1 MGNGPATPADLDAYL
16 RVIRVLAEAP
26 NLQSAAPNLVEAIAD
41 VFGWQAGTLWLVD
54 ETEQLLSRA
63 GGWSSPELDARPFEE
78 AGERIRFG
86 IGTDLPGRVWAS
98 GEPAWIEDLHN
109 DRNFP
114 RAKAAAAAGLRAGV
128 AFPIRGTETV
138 GVFEFFSRSFRPLD
152 ERATSSMSAF
162 GRQVG
167 QVIERWR
174 AEDLLRASEELKAA
188 VIGAALDCVITMNA
202 DGRVVDFN
210 PSAERTFG
218 YSREQA
224 IGEELASLI
233 IPPELRDRH
242 RKGLSRV
249 LRGAP
254 SPILNRRIELT
265 GVRANGA
272 QFPVELTVV
281 QARSGERPLFAG
293 FIRDVSDRKRAEEAQ
308 GRLFAAEREAR
319 LRAQS
324 AQRRSRELAATLQ
337 QSLLPPRL
345 PEIPGI
351 EVAARFRAGGEG
363 VDVGGDFYDVVNSAP
378 NGWGLVVGDVC
389 GKGPA
394 AATVA
399 GLARYTVRAIVM
411 REAKPSYVLAQ
422 LNETLLAHDGD
433 SLTSAAYLEIDGRDM
448 CVSIGGHPLPLLIT
462 VDGRVEEVGETGT
475 ILGFTT
481 DPDLSD
487 HSFRLE
493 DGQLLLF
500 YTDGVTETRTGT
512 GRLGVD
518 GLRMLARE
526 CAGASP
532 AELVDHVLECGVDRR
547 DHSSEDDVALVAVR
561 PH

>member
-1 MGNGPATPADLDAYL
+1 MGNGPATPADLDAHL

-26 NLQSAAPNLVEAIAD
+26 DLQSAAPDLVEAIAD
-41 VFGWQAGTLWLVD
+41 LFGWQAGTLWLVN
-54 ETEQLLSRA
+54 ESEQVLSRA
-63 GGWSSPELDARPFEE
+63 GSWSSPELDARPFEE
-78 AGERIRFG
+78 AGKRIRFRR
-86 IGTDLPGRVWAS
+86 GTGLPGRVWAS
-98 GEPAWIEDLHN
+98 GEPAWIEDLQK
-109 DRNFP
+109 DKNFP
-114 RAKAAAAAGLRAGV
+114 RAEAAAAAGLRAGV
-128 AFPIRGTETV
+128 AFPIQGTETV

-174 AEDLLRASEELKAA
+174 AEDSLRASEEVKAA

-202 DGRVVDFN
+202 DGHVVDFN
-210 PSAERTFG
+210 PAAERTFG

-224 IGEELASLI
+224 VGEELASLI

-272 QFPVELTVV
+272 RFPVELTVV
-281 QARSGERPLFAG
+281 QARGGERPLFAG
-293 FIRDVSDRKRAEEAQ
+293 FIRDVSDRKRAEETQ
-308 GRLFAAEREAR
+308 ERLFAAEHEAR

-351 EVAARFRAGGEG
+351 EVAARSRAGGEG
-363 VDVGGDFYDVVNSAP
+363 VDVGGDFYDVVNTGP

-389 GKGPA
+389 GKGPG

-399 GLARYTVRAIVM
+399 GFGPHTVRAVVV
-411 REAKPSYVLAQ
+411 REAKPSYVLTQ
-422 LNETLLAHDGD
+422 LNETLVAHDGD
-433 SLTSAAYLEIDGRDM
+433 SLTSAAYLKIDGRDM

-462 VDGRVEEVGETGT
+462 VDGRG
-475 ILGFTT
+475 
-481 DPDLSD
+481 
-487 HSFRLE
+487 
-493 DGQLLLF
+493 
-500 YTDGVTETRTGT
+500 
-512 GRLGVD
+512 
-518 GLRMLARE
+518 
-526 CAGASP
+526 
-532 AELVDHVLECGVDRR
+532 
-547 DHSSEDDVALVAVR
+547 
-561 PH
+561 